1 MNANGNRR
9 FLTYL
14 LALAPLLF
22 TSCGRAP
29 AVDILGSFFPGWLV
43 CLVAAVLLTA
53 IGRLVLLRFHMNFDL
68 PVVAYPSLTAFFTFA
83 LWLIFFH

>member
-1 MNANGNRR
+1 MNANGSRR
-9 FLTYL
+9 FVTHW

-68 PVVAYPSLTAFFTFA
+68 PVVAYPSLTAFLTFA
-83 LWLIFFH
+83 LWLIFFQ

>member
-9 FLTYL
+9 FVTYV

-29 AVDILGSFFPGWLV
+29 ALEILGSFFPAWLV
-43 CLVAAVLLTA
+43 CLVAGILLTV

-68 PVVAYPSLTAFFTFA
+68 PVVAYPSLAAFLTFA
-83 LWLIFFH
+83 LGLIFIH

>member
-9 FLTYL
+9 FVTPLF
-14 LALAPLLF
+14 ALAPLLF

-43 CLVAAVLLTA
+43 CLVAAILLTA
-53 IGRLVLLRFHMNFDL
+53 IGRLVLLRFHLNFDL

>member
-22 TSCGRAP
+22 ASCRRAP

-68 PVVAYPSLTAFFTFA
+68 PVVAYPSLTAFLTFA

>member
-1 MNANGNRR
+1 MNANGSRR
-9 FLTYL
+9 FVTYVL
-14 LALAPLLF
+14 VLAPLLF

-68 PVVAYPSLTAFFTFA
+68 PVVAYPSLTAFLTFA

>member
-1 MNANGNRR
+1 MNANVNRR
-9 FLTYL
+9 LVTYV

-53 IGRLVLLRFHMNFDL
+53 IGRLVLFRFHLNFDL
-68 PVVAYPSLTAFFTFA
+68 PVVAYPSLTAFLTFA

>member
-1 MNANGNRR
+1 MNAHGKRR
-9 FLTYL
+9 LVTYV

-29 AVDILGSFFPGWLV
+29 AVDILGSFFPAWLI
-43 CLVAAVLLTA
+43 CLVAAILLTA
-53 IGRLVLLRFHMNFDL
+53 VSRLVLLRFHMNFNL
-68 PVVAYPSLTAFFTFA
+68 PVVAYPSLTAFLTFA

>member
-14 LALAPLLF
+14 LPLAPLLF

-53 IGRLVLLRFHMNFDL
+53 IGRLVLFRFHLNFDL
-68 PVVAYPSLTAFFTFA
+68 PVVAYPSLTAFLTFA

>member
-1 MNANGNRR
+1 MTRARTR
-9 FLTYL
+9 FAPCV
-14 LALAPLLF
+14 LALAPLLL
-22 TSCGRAP
+22 TGCGRAP

-43 CLVAAVLLTA
+43 CLVAAFLLTA
-53 IGRLVLLRFHMNFDL
+53 IGRLVLLRFHLNFDL

>member
-1 MNANGNRR
+1 MNANGSRR
-9 FLTYL
+9 FVTHL

-53 IGRLVLLRFHMNFDL
+53 VGRLVLLRFHMNFDL
-68 PVVAYPSLTAFFTFA
+68 PVVAYPSLTAFLTFA

>member
-9 FLTYL
+9 LVTYV
-14 LALAPLLF
+14 LALVPLF
-22 TSCGRAP
+22 STSCGRAP

-43 CLVAAVLLTA
+43 CLVAAILLTA
-53 IGRLVLLRFHMNFDL
+53 IGRLVLLRFHLNFDL

-83 LWLIFFH
+83 LWLIFFY

>member
-1 MNANGNRR
+1 MTRARTR
-9 FLTYL
+9 FAPCVPA
-14 LALAPLLF
+14 LALLLL

-53 IGRLVLLRFHMNFDL
+53 IGRLVLLRFHLNFDL

>member
-9 FLTYL
+9 LMTHV

-29 AVDILGSFFPGWLV
+29 AVDILGSFFPAWLL
-43 CLVAAVLLTA
+43 CLAAAILLTA

-68 PVVAYPSLTAFFTFA
+68 PVVAYPSLTAFLTFA

>member
-1 MNANGNRR
+1 MNAHGNHR
-9 FLTYL
+9 LVTQV

-29 AVDILGSFFPGWLV
+29 AVDILGSFFPAWLL
-43 CLVAAVLLTA
+43 CLVVAILLTA

-68 PVVAYPSLTAFFTFA
+68 PVVAYPSLTAFLTFA
-83 LWLIFFH
+83 LWLIFFQ

>member
-53 IGRLVLLRFHMNFDL
+53 IGRLVLFRFHLNFDL
-68 PVVAYPSLTAFFTFA
+68 PVVAYPSLTAFLTFA

>member
-1 MNANGNRR
+1 MTRARTR
-9 FLTYL
+9 FAPCVPA
-14 LALAPLLF
+14 LALSLL
-22 TSCGRAP
+22 TGCGRAP

-43 CLVAAVLLTA
+43 CLVAAILLTA
-53 IGRLVLLRFHMNFDL
+53 IGRLVLLRFHLNFDL

>member
-1 MNANGNRR
+1 MTRARTR
-9 FLTYL
+9 FAPCVP
-14 LALAPLLF
+14 ALAPLLL
-22 TSCGRAP
+22 TGCGRAP

-43 CLVAAVLLTA
+43 CLVAAILLTA
-53 IGRLVLLRFHMNFDL
+53 IGRLVLLRFHLNFDL

>member
-1 MNANGNRR
+1 V
-9 FLTYL
+9 
-14 LALAPLLF
+14 LALVPLFF

-43 CLVAAVLLTA
+43 CLVAAILLTA
-53 IGRLVLLRFHMNFDL
+53 IGRLVLLRFHLNFDL

>member
-1 MNANGNRR
+1 MTRARTR
-9 FLTYL
+9 FAPCVP
-14 LALAPLLF
+14 ALAPLLF
-22 TSCGRAP
+22 TGCGRAP

-43 CLVAAVLLTA
+43 CLVAAILLTA
-53 IGRLVLLRFHMNFDL
+53 IGRLVLLRFRLNFDL

>member
-68 PVVAYPSLTAFFTFA
+68 PVVAYPSLTVFLTFA